1 MQFKTLPRRL
11 QVYILLKVLAI
22 IPLMLF
28 VLHQPQPNN
37 PWVVAA
43 LVVFTVLFST
53 WKVELT
59 VWTAKMTLTFAVV
72 CLALLLEGVQ
82 VAMGCAIL
90 GAILSTYLKP
100 HKNGLRVEVCVCPLH
115 RAVFNIANCALSC
128 GLSAGIFTL
137 VYSAAPKGDIA
148 SIMAL
153 TAFTTA
159 YFLFNTLGVSLAVA
173 FQQNLS
179 WLAVWQQNFLWTSPG
194 YFASASAAAGIQILM
209 KQVGPWSMMFL
220 PWLYV
225 VYYSYRLYMER
236 LHKDMA
242 HILELNKLNQAVIA
256 SLATA
261 IDAKDRHTSSHI
273 NRVRH
278 YATSLAKAAGVKGP
292 EFDAIATGAVVHDIG
307 KLGIPDHILLKP
319 GKLSPEEF
327 TRMQSHVLIGAE
339 ILSPVPFT
347 FPVVDVVLTHH
358 ERWDGLGYPNGLA
371 GEEIPIGGR
380 IISLVDVFDALT
392 SNRPYRRAM
401 TPDEAAQVLV
411 EGGGK
416 QFDPALVKI
425 FLDIL
430 PRVWRETEEMEADAS
445 KNMPMTS
452 SVQKGSALI
461 RISQAAAEMAAV
473 CEVAHALAEKETLE
487 DVLDVVATRTLALLP
502 GDTAVVYLRDGESS
516 LMMASAVEGKYKD
529 KLAGMSVQVGEG
541 MAGWVAEN
549 QKPMVNVSASLDV
562 ARRFSPEEVMEL
574 SAATAVPIVHGPDI
588 IGVLAVYTQ
597 GYSILTEHHL
607 HVLNI
612 IAEHAASAIQHIRR
626 VEKHQEMAFAD
637 PLTGL
642 ANSRCLVRHLDR
654 IAQFDRHARPFSVVM
669 LDLDRFKEVNDT
681 LGHLQGDELLR
692 EVSRRLLEVARA
704 EDIVCR
710 YAGDE
715 FVLLLPGVSNDNAE
729 RVADRVREAIDSI
742 PAVGGAVKVGA
753 SVGVATFPSDGE
765 DSRHLLHLADQRM
778 YEDKFR
784 RRRER
789 EFQESLELG
798 EDLDEPFRKDGRRGR
813 DTRLVGARR

>member
-1 MQFKTLPRRL
+1 MQFKSLPRQL
-11 QVYILLKVLAI
+11 QVYIILKVLLL
-22 IPLMLF
+22 IPVFML
-28 VLHQPQPNN
+28 VWRQPQSHNG
-37 PWVVAA
+37 WVVTA
-43 LVVFTVLFST
+43 LLLFTVLFST

-59 VWTAKMTLTFAVV
+59 VLTAKMTLSFAVV
-72 CLALLLEGVQ
+72 CLALQSEGVQ
-82 VAMGCAIL
+82 VAMACAVL
-90 GAILSTYLKP
+90 GAVLSSYLRP
-100 HKNGLRVEVCVCPLH
+100 CSNGFKVETCRTPFH
-115 RAVFNIANCALSC
+115 RALFNIANCALSC
-128 GLSAGIFTL
+128 GCSAGIFTL
-137 VYSAAPKGDIA
+137 VAAAAPKGDIG

-153 TAFTTA
+153 TAFTTF
-159 YFLFNTLGVSLAVA
+159 YFLFNTMGVSLAVA
-173 FQQNLS
+173 FQQKLN
-179 WLAVWQQNFLWTSPG
+179 WTAVWQQNFLWTSPG
-194 YFASASAAAGIQILM
+194 YFASASAAAGIQVLM
-209 KQVGPWSMMFL
+209 RTVGPWSLMFL

-242 HILELNKLNQAVIA
+242 HIQELNKLNQAVIA

-278 YATSLAKAAGVKGP
+278 YAVSLAKAAGVTGP
-292 EFDAIATGAVVHDIG
+292 ELDAVATGAVVHDIG

-319 GKLSPEEF
+319 GKLSPDEF

-358 ERWDGLGYPNGLA
+358 ERWDGLGYPNGLRA
-371 GEEIPIGGR
+371 EEIPIGGR

-401 TPDEAAQVLV
+401 TCDEAAQVLR
-411 EGGGK
+411 EGSGK
-416 QFDPALVKI
+416 QFDPKLVET
-425 FLDIL
+425 FLGIL
-430 PRVWRETEEMEADAS
+430 SRVWKETEEMEAEAA
-445 KNMPMTS
+445 KNMPAAS

-473 CEVAHALAEKETLE
+473 CEVAHALAEKETME
-487 DVLDVVATRTLALLP
+487 EVLSVVVTRTLALLP
-502 GDTAVVYLRDGESS
+502 GDTAIVYLQEGENN
-516 LMMASAVEGKYKD
+516 LLSAAAAEGKYKE
-529 KLAGMSVQVGEG
+529 KLAGMTVQVGEG

-574 SAATAVPIVHGPDI
+574 SASTAVPIVHGPDM

-654 IAQFDRHARPFSVVM
+654 IAQFDRNGRPFSLVM

-715 FVLLLPGVSNDNAE
+715 FVLLLPGVVRDNA
-729 RVADRVREAIDSI
+729 
-742 PAVGGAVKVGA
+742 G
-753 SVGVATFPSDGE
+753 
-765 DSRHLLHLADQRM
+765 Q
-778 YEDKFR
+778 
-784 RRRER
+784 
-789 EFQESLELG
+789 
-798 EDLDEPFRKDGRRGR
+798 
-813 DTRLVGARR
+813 